1 MTKLSVTLACAPY
14 DRTWPLISGRVPIEG
29 CDVNFVVLPPS
40 EAFVRAYRS
49 QDFDITELSASSH
62 ILTTARGDAPYIAI
76 PAFVSRLFR
85 HSSFYI
91 RTDRGIKSAKD
102 LRGKT
107 IGVTEYQMTAGLWAR
122 GLLSDD
128 FGVRAQD
135 IHWRRGGME
144 KPGLAERTPITLTE
158 DIDLQ
163 PIPDGKTLSAMLAAG
178 DLDAMIAAQAP
189 SAFLRGAPNVA
200 RLWPDFRAAEEDYF
214 KRTGLFPIMHLIGI
228 RRSLVEQHPWLAPSV
243 LKAFTRAKA
252 IALEEI
258 GGRWHQP
265 RQPAV
270 ATERR
275 GARKR
280 SHGARHLAVW
290 LRSQQEGNR
299 EYASM
304 VRRTGL
310 IASRNRPRRIVRA
323 RDASELVVLP
333 RWTKRNGRPLESA
346 RCFTNPISVIMD

>member
-1 MTKLSVTLACAPY
+1 MTKLSVTLACAAY

-163 PIPDGKTLSAMLAAG
+163 PIPDGKALSAMLAAG
-178 DLDAMIAAQAP
+178 ELDAMIAAQAP
-189 SAFLRGAPNVA
+189 SAFSRGAPNVA

-214 KRTGLFPIMHLIGI
+214 KRTALFPIMHLIGI

-252 IALEEI
+252 IALEEMEDVGISRASLPWLPSDVARAKEIMGPDIWPYGFEANKKAI
-258 GGRWHQP
+258 GSMLRWSVEQ
-265 RQPAV
+265 
-270 ATERR
+270 
-275 GARKR
+275 GL
-280 SHGARHLAVW
+280 SH
-290 LRSQQEGNR
+290 
-299 EYASM
+299 
-304 VRRTGL
+304 
-310 IASRNRPRRIVRA
+310 RA
-323 RDASELVVLP
+323 ITPEELFAPGTLQ
-333 RWTKRNGRPLESA
+333 NL
-346 RCFTNPISVIMD
+346 

>member
-1 MTKLSVTLACAPY
+1 MTKLSVTLACAAY

-178 DLDAMIAAQAP
+178 ELDAMIAA
-189 SAFLRGAPNVA
+189 
-200 RLWPDFRAAEEDYF
+200 
-214 KRTGLFPIMHLIGI
+214 
-228 RRSLVEQHPWLAPSV
+228 
-243 LKAFTRAKA
+243 
-252 IALEEI
+252 
-258 GGRWHQP
+258 
-265 RQPAV
+265 
-270 ATERR
+270 
-275 GARKR
+275 
-280 SHGARHLAVW
+280 
-290 LRSQQEGNR
+290 
-299 EYASM
+299 
-304 VRRTGL
+304 
-310 IASRNRPRRIVRA
+310 
-323 RDASELVVLP
+323 
-333 RWTKRNGRPLESA
+333 
-346 RCFTNPISVIMD
+346 